1 MTLRGGKDD
10 SPLFNTEERRY
21 QGAGVTRPARGYAQV
36 SLTRESEHRKR
47 GSRRNGLM
55 EADGLSRRQAGSR
68 ELRPAAGGGG
78 VSCSPASEGVTGRK
92 SG

>member
-1 MTLRGGKDD
+1 M
-10 SPLFNTEERRY
+10 
-21 QGAGVTRPARGYAQV
+21 TRPARGYAQV

-68 ELRPAAGGGG
+68 GQAVLLLGAAGCL
-78 VSCSPASEGVTGRK
+78 VPLRLKV
-92 SG
+92 

>member
-1 MTLRGGKDD
+1 MTH
-10 SPLFNTEERRY
+10 SSFIYTEERRY

-36 SLTRESEHRKR
+36 SLARESEHRKR
-47 GSRRNGLM
+47 GSGRNGLM

-78 VSCSPASEGVTGRK
+78 VSCSRASECVTGRK